1 MASLCE
7 LTRYID
13 GVLENSK
20 KFKDNFTQEEASSV
34 EGAQNEQL
42 LGKGLLP
49 LGNFEIKQESAR
61 KFEFSS
67 PVRYDRPILQETQS
81 KNSAKLSLVQTHHQ
95 RGRSVSHYTY
105 SNASKQSRKK
115 SLLQDILGAQDSN
128 QKAPGNFLTMYD
140 IEIDPFTG
148 NKENHGITKTYSRQG
163 TPAKYSEPR
172 GRSLAGGRAHGPQK
186 NSNAKRK
193 GPAGK
198 PDVKFALESKIH
210 LLEEKVCKED
220 VILRKLDLRYGDSMR
235 QQETLAKENFWLRDK
250 ISNLST
256 KISTKVSTQNADLSS
271 NQNQVKHQRETFQV
285 TKNAIDV
292 DCDEILREML
302 LDYTRNEQIMKSNI
316 SHLNSEIDAK
326 KSTIKSIKSQFES
339 LGINLRSR
347 LHSTEQEIRQEET
360 LKHHDRQQNLT
371 LSLKSNQTQISEQ
384 KDSNNTLK
392 SQIAQQKT
400 FNKRKFSLFSGE
412 CRNFKAS

>member
-1 MASLCE
+1 MASLGE

-20 KFKDNFTQEEASSV
+20 KFKDNFSQQEASSV
-34 EGAQNEQL
+34 EGAQNEQF
-42 LGKGLLP
+42 LGKGLPP

-81 KNSAKLSLVQTHHQ
+81 KNSAKLSPVQTHHH
-95 RGRSVSHYTY
+95 RGRSVSQYTY
-105 SNASKQSRKK
+105 SKASKQSRKK
-115 SLLQDILGAQDSN
+115 SLLQDIFGAQDSN

-148 NKENHGITKTYSRQG
+148 IKENHGITKTYSRQG
-163 TPAKYSEPR
+163 TPVKYSEPR
-172 GRSLAGGRAHGPQK
+172 GRSLASGRAHGPQK

-193 GPAGK
+193 GPTGK
-198 PDVKFALESKIH
+198 PDVKLALESNIH

-220 VILRKLDLRYGDSMR
+220 VVLRKLDVRYGDSMR
-235 QQETLAKENFWLRDK
+235 QRETLAKENFWLRDK

-256 KISTKVSTQNADLSS
+256 KISTKVSTQNANLSS
-271 NQNQVKHQRETFQV
+271 NQNQVKHQRETFQI
-285 TKNAIDV
+285 TKNTIDV

-302 LDYTRNEQIMKSNI
+302 LDYTRNEQILKSNI
-316 SHLNSEIDAK
+316 SHLNSEIDSK

-339 LGINLRSR
+339 LGSNLRSR

-360 LKHHDRQQNLT
+360 LTHHDRQQNLT
-371 LSLKSNQTQISEQ
+371 LSLKSNQSQISEQ
-384 KDSNNTLK
+384 INSNNTLK
-392 SQIAQQKT
+392 SQISQQKT

>member
-1 MASLCE
+1 MATLGE

-20 KFKDNFTQEEASSV
+20 KFKDNFSQEDASSV
-34 EGAQNEQL
+34 EGAQNEPFP
-42 LGKGLLP
+42 GKGLPP

-81 KNSAKLSLVQTHHQ
+81 KKSAKLSPVQTHHH
-95 RGRSVSHYTY
+95 RGRIVSQYTN

-115 SLLQDILGAQDSN
+115 SLLQDIFGAHDSN

-193 GPAGK
+193 GPTGK
-198 PDVKFALESKIH
+198 PDVKFTLESKIH
-210 LLEEKVCKED
+210 LLEEKLSKED
-220 VILRKLDLRYGDSMR
+220 VILRKIDVRYGDSMR
-235 QQETLAKENFWLRDK
+235 QRETLAKENYWLREK
-250 ISNLST
+250 ISKLST
-256 KISTKVSTQNADLSS
+256 KISGKVSTQNADLSS
-271 NQNQVKHQRETFQV
+271 NHNQVKLQRENFQV

-302 LDYTRNEQIMKSNI
+302 SDYTRNEQILKSNI
-316 SHLNSEIDAK
+316 SHLTSEIDAK
-326 KSTIKSIKSQFES
+326 KSTITSIKSQFSS
-339 LGINLRSR
+339 LGSNLRSE
-347 LHSTEQEIRQEET
+347 LHSTEQSIRQSEIAA
-360 LKHHDRQQNLT
+360 HHTRQHSLT
-371 LSLKSNQTQISEQ
+371 LSLTSNHSQISSQ
-384 KDSNNTLK
+384 TTSISTLK
-392 SQIAQQKT
+392 SQIASKKA
-400 FNKRKFSLFSGE
+400 FNKSKFSLFSLQS
-412 CRNFKAS
+412 RSLKAS